1 MKAIAEVCVSDTI
14 KSGMT
19 HFLYQLSPNTCR
31 FYEASNRIM
40 RLIKKELK
48 YKLTNKEL
56 GEILLCSTSKAL
68 TEMPR
73 SDPDNMTIEWQTTI
87 SKSPSHVSSE
97 CLCGQL
103 TTQSLAHA
111 ANRWMH
117 LVIILSAAKR

>member
-1 MKAIAEVCVSDTI
+1 
-14 KSGMT
+14 
-19 HFLYQLSPNTCR
+19 
-31 FYEASNRIM
+31 M